1 MNRMLS
7 EETVGCPFCGEPVT
21 LVVDT
26 SAGSQTYIE
35 DCQVCCRPMQ
45 VTLVA
50 DGGELESLEVD
61 CAS

>member
-1 MNRMLS
+1 MLS
-7 EETVGCPFCGEPVT
+7 EETVGCPFCGEAIT

-45 VTLVA
+45 VALIV
-50 DGGELESLEVD
+50 DGGELVSLEVD